1 MKPRNSYDTKQRL
14 PIVALVIKATL
25 AFITG
30 KFETI
35 GSNFS
40 HETAGLLASL
50 ATIPREVYIKIKNTK
65 KTLQA
70 SPPESQRVNKSIFLK
85 NYFAAS

>member
-50 ATIPREVYIKIKNTK
+50 ATIPREVYIKIKKTK
-65 KTLQA
+65 KTLQVPTGI
-70 SPPESQRVNKSIFLK
+70 SKS
-85 NYFAAS
+85 

>member
-1 MKPRNSYDTKQRL
+1 MIQKQRL
-14 PIVALVIKATL
+14 PIVALVIKASL

-40 HETAGLLASL
+40 NETALLAACVP
-50 ATIPREVYIKIKNTK
+50 ATIPREVY
-65 KTLQA
+65 
-70 SPPESQRVNKSIFLK
+70 
-85 NYFAAS
+85 

>member
-1 MKPRNSYDTKQRL
+1 MNPRISYDTNQRL
-14 PIVALVIKATL
+14 PIVAKVIKADL

-30 KFETI
+30 KFETL

-65 KTLQA
+65 KTLQVPTGI
-70 SPPESQRVNKSIFLK
+70 SKS
-85 NYFAAS
+85 

>member
-1 MKPRNSYDTKQRL
+1 MNIRISHDTNQRL

-65 KTLQA
+65 KTLQV
-70 SPPESQRVNKSIFLK
+70 PMESQRVNKSKFLK

>member
-1 MKPRNSYDTKQRL
+1 M
-14 PIVALVIKATL
+14 VAKVIKADL

-40 HETAGLLASL
+40 QETHTG
-50 ATIPREVYIKIKNTK
+50 ATGVHSNPSK
-65 KTLQA
+65 A
-70 SPPESQRVNKSIFLK
+70 
-85 NYFAAS
+85 

>member
-1 MKPRNSYDTKQRL
+1 GSIFLSFFR
-14 PIVALVIKATL
+14 TL
-25 AFITG
+25 FQI

-65 KTLQA
+65 KTLQVPTGI
-70 SPPESQRVNKSIFLK
+70 SKS
-85 NYFAAS
+85 

>member
-1 MKPRNSYDTKQRL
+1 MKPRISYDHQIRL

-40 HETAGLLASL
+40 NETALLAACVP
-50 ATIPREVYIKIKNTK
+50 ATIPREVYLKNKHTK
-65 KTLQA
+65 KTLQVPTGI
-70 SPPESQRVNKSIFLK
+70 SKS
-85 NYFAAS
+85 